1 METVYKIFLIFRDR
15 FVTRRLWKNCV
26 VLLCQVK
33 PKPSEHWCSIIIR
46 RLWLTILCW
55 NSKNAGMLH
64 LLSLWI
70 LVPIQGRWNEDRE
83 ACGAEVL
90 GPGAEES
97 LEDMSECSNSRRQR
111 DRKNASLSMKFNLF
125 LQSAEFSWCL
135 HIYIYIFRHILGAV
149 FSATHAA
156 WLQKYHGRQVLNCW
170 KLMGKQDL
178 ELNRWEMVKVDWV
191 GECTIEF
198 SKTCDGCTTCIWRGP
213 YIQGMRQ
220 EAHVILYQQT
230 TKIAGNIHGHAKMV
244 VKIQKRRWLLAWCCA
259 VQRCCATPRSFAWP
273 SVKEIVL
280 GCWDFGWGPG
290 QRVYIC
296 IDYLCVVLYG
306 VDRSS
311 NIPCV

>member
-1 METVYKIFLIFRDR
+1 MPECFIYYHFESLSLSKVAGTKIGRPVVRKSLDQ
-15 FVTRRLWKNCV
+15 VRRSLWKTC
-26 VLLCQVK
+26 
-33 PKPSEHWCSIIIR
+33 R
-46 RLWLTILCW
+46 
-55 NSKNAGMLH
+55 NAATPGGKETEKMLH
-64 LLSLWI
+64 FPWS
-70 LVPIQGRWNEDRE
+70 
-83 ACGAEVL
+83 
-90 GPGAEES
+90 S
-97 LEDMSECSNSRRQR
+97 TCSF
-111 DRKNASLSMKFNLF
+111 KV
-125 LQSAEFSWCL
+125 QSF
-135 HIYIYIFRHILGAV
+135 HGVFIYIYIFRHILGAV